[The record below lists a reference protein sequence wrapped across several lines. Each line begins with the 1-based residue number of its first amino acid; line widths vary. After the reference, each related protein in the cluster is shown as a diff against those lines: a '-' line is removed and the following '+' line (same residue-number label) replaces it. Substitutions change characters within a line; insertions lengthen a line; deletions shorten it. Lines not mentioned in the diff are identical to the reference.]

1 MHVENILTIGM
12 CGALA
17 FLVIR
22 MSISKLLE
30 PERSHLPWILIAS
43 SGVAFCIARV
53 VGHTTSNPDLAL
65 HMVRL
70 QYASAMLLP
79 VLSLVTVESL
89 GEQPTGKATKVMWAL
104 TLPLC
109 AGFVFTP
116 WFIDGPPRMRTDLFG
131 MTIFT
136 GRPGFLL
143 PILAP
148 ALIWLGL
155 SCARGSARCRSGSH
169 RSAAC
174 CASRSCR

>member
-1 MHVENILTIGM
+1 M
-12 CGALA
+12 CGALV

-53 VGHTTSNPDLAL
+53 VGHTTTNPDLAL
-65 HMVRL
+65 YMVRL

-89 GEQPTGKATKVMWAL
+89 GEQPTGKATKLMWAL

-109 AGFVFTP
+109 AGFMFTLDDVF
-116 WFIDGPPRMRTDLFG
+116 GDLDQ
-131 MTIFT
+131 
-136 GRPGFLL
+136 R
-143 PILAP
+143 
-148 ALIWLGL
+148 
-155 SCARGSARCRSGSH
+155 
-169 RSAAC
+169 
-174 CASRSCR
+174 